1 MKQKS
6 LNKIEH
12 SVTLFCIHT
21 LHTYYLT
28 KINKLKSYKFTLQ
41 LIAILFSFSFL
52 QAQEYTISGYVRDIE
67 NGETLIGSF
76 VFLSENGASTIT
88 NEYGFYS
95 LTVEKGNY
103 TLNGTYLGYKDN
115 IIPISL
121 SENRTIDIDLTPDA
135 NTLDEVVV
143 TAEEVDRNVR
153 SLQMSVNKL
162 DIKTLQ
168 KLPTLLG
175 ETEILRGIQLL
186 PGVTSVGEGAAGFNV
201 RGGSIDQ
208 NLVLLDE
215 APVYN
220 SSHLFGF
227 FSVFNPDA
235 VKDVKLYKGGIPAR
249 FGGRLSSILD
259 VRMKEGNNKQ
269 LEVKGGVG
277 TIFSRLSVEA
287 PIVKD
292 KSSFI
297 VAGRRSYIDVLAA
310 PFLDDDTGN
319 PVLNFYDLTLK
330 TNYKFSDKDQIF
342 LSGYFGRDNFGF
354 GESAGF
360 SWGNQT
366 GTFRWNH
373 LFSDKLFANLTTYFS
388 NYDYQINFGDTD
400 EDTFDWSANIKNY
413 SIKPEFSWF
422 IRPQNILRFGGQT
435 IYYIFEPA
443 NAISVSDKV
452 TTDISTST
460 QFSLESNIFVENEVT
475 LFDKLQMNYGLRLSH
490 FAYLGAR
497 NVYNFG
503 DAPKGE
509 LKPLNSIT
517 VAGDGEVIE
526 DYINLE
532 PRLSL
537 KVDLNKKSSF
547 KASYNR
553 TAQYIHLLSNTT
565 ASTPVDIWTPATN
578 NIKPAMADQVAAG
591 YFRNFKDNTYEFSG
605 ELYYKKMDN
614 LIDYIDGADLILN
627 EFVEGQILEGKGRA
641 YGAELMFK
649 KTEGRFSGWLSYTL
663 ARSERLVEGINN
675 DKWYPSRFDQTHN
688 LSLTTFY
695 ELSDRLTLS
704 ANFVYNT
711 GTPTTFANSGF
722 YQQGY
727 FIPNNDFNERNN
739 VRIPDYHRLDLS
751 LTIDPKPGKRKWK
764 GQWVFGIYNIYSRR
778 NPFSIYFRQ
787 NPERVDPGQ
796 AVNTEAIKLSVIG
809 NFIPSIS
816 YNFTFK

>member
-1 MKQKS
+1 MKTIK
-6 LNKIEH
+6 
-12 SVTLFCIHT
+12 
-21 LHTYYLT
+21 LT
-28 KINKLKSYKFTLQ
+28 FLV
-41 LIAILFSFSFL
+41 LFSIFSQSYL
-52 QAQEYTISGYVRDIE
+52 QAQEFTVSGYVKDID

-76 VFLSENGASTIT
+76 VYLAENGASTVT

-95 LTVEKGNY
+95 LTVEKGTY
-103 TLNGTYLGYKDN
+103 TLYGTYLGFKDN
-115 IIPISL
+115 K
-121 SENRTIDIDLTPDA
+121 RTINLDQNLKIDIEMNSDE
-135 NTLDEVVV
+135 NTLEEIVV
-143 TAEEVDRNVR
+143 TAEEVDRNVKA
-153 SLQMSVNKL
+153 LEMSVNKL
-162 DIKTLQ
+162 DIKTLE

-249 FGGRLSSILD
+249 YGGRLSSILD
-259 VRMKEGNNKQ
+259 VRMKEGNNKK
-269 LEVKGGVG
+269 LEINGGVG

-297 VAGRRSYIDVLAA
+297 VAGRRSYIDVLAK
-310 PFLDDDTGN
+310 PFLNEDIGSPT
-319 PVLNFYDLTLK
+319 LNFYDLTVK

-354 GESAGF
+354 GEAAGF
-360 SWGNQT
+360 NWGNQT

-373 LFSDKLFANLTTYFS
+373 LFSDKLFANLTTYYS

-400 EDTFDWSANIKNY
+400 EDSFDWNAKIKNY

-422 IRPQNILRFGGQT
+422 IRPQNILRFGGQS
-435 IYYIFEPA
+435 IYYTFEPA
-443 NAISVSDKV
+443 NAVSVSNDV
-452 TTDISTST
+452 TVDISTSK
-460 QFSLESNIFVENEVT
+460 QFSLESNVFVENEIT
-475 LFDKLQMNYGLRLSH
+475 LFDKLQVNYGLRLSH

-497 NVYNFG
+497 NIYNFG
-503 DAPKGE
+503 DAPRGDQ
-509 LKPLNSIT
+509 LPLESIT
-517 VAGDGEVIE
+517 MAGDGEVIE
-526 DYINLE
+526 DFFNIE
-532 PRLSL
+532 PRFSL
-537 KVDLNKKSSF
+537 KVDLGESSSF

-578 NIKPAMADQVAAG
+578 NIKPAMADQVAVG
-591 YFRNFKDNTYEFSG
+591 YFQNFKDNTYEFSG
-605 ELYYKKMDN
+605 ELYYKKMND

-627 EFVEGQILEGKGRA
+627 ELVESQVLDGDGRA
-641 YGAELMFK
+641 YGTELMLK
-649 KTEGRFSGWLSYTL
+649 KAKGRFSGWISYTL
-663 ARSERLVEGINN
+663 ARSERLVDGVNN
-675 DKWYPSRFDQTHN
+675 NEWYPSRFDQTHN
-688 LSLTTFY
+688 LSITSFY
-695 ELSDRLTLS
+695 EINKRLTLS
-704 ANFVYNT
+704 ANFVYNS
-711 GTPTTFANSGF
+711 GTPTTFANSGY

-727 FIPNNDFNERNN
+727 FIPNNDNNVRNN
-739 VRIPDYHRLDLS
+739 VRIPDYHRLDFA
-751 LTIDPKPGKRKWK
+751 LTVDPKPGKRKWK
-764 GQWVFGIYNIYSRR
+764 GQWVFGIYNVYSRR
-778 NPFSIYFRQ
+778 NPFSIYFKQ
-787 NPERVDPGQ
+787 GDERVITGAP
-796 AVNTEAIKLSVIG
+796 VNTEAIKLSVIG
-809 NFIPSIS
+809 NFIPSVS